1 MKMLAAPLRSACLG
15 ALVLLGGCTIL
26 PETEPLKVFQFPTT
40 TMQQS
45 TADEL
50 DLSLRINTPQA
61 GFALSG
67 PRMLVNPEGQQLSTY
82 KGARW
87 SDPTPVILREH
98 LARSFVLH
106 GGVRTISTDEHSL
119 HADVQLG
126 TDLRRFQ
133 VIYEGGPRA
142 VIELDARVIESSTRR
157 VLAYRTFS
165 VEEPLQDEQV
175 PGVVDAFGK
184 AADRLSNQ
192 LVPWALDTLRER
204 TNQSAR

>member
-165 VEEPLQDEQV
+165 VEEQLQDEQV